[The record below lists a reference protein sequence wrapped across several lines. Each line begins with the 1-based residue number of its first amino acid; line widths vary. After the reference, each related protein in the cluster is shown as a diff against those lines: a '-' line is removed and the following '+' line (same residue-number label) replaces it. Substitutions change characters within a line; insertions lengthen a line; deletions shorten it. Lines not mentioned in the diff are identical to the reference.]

1 MLLPLTDF
9 HNCVLSTVI
18 YWLHQPAVHYCCRD
32 MQKSAIMPL
41 KNQCRHYV
49 SKKMCSIL
57 LTHIRKHVWLYYLPC
72 NTFCFFMLELVS
84 KLCLFKRLHNMTSIK
99 AFFAFV
105 SLNRYSTHTK
115 QPQHSC
121 VRVCVC
127 GRSLLKKRNSYPSV
141 SIQRS

>member
-9 HNCVLSTVI
+9 HKCVLSTVI

-32 MQKSAIMPL
+32 MLKSAIMPL

-57 LTHIRKHVWLYYLPC
+57 LTHIRKHVCLRM
-72 NTFCFFMLELVS
+72 FI
-84 KLCLFKRLHNMTSIK
+84 CLFKRLHNMTSIK